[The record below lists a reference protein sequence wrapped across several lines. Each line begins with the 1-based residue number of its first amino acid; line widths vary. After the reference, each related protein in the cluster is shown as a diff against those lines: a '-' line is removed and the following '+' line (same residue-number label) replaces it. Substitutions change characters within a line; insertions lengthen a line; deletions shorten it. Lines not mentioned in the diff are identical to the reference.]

1 MKPQKA
7 SILVVDNTSTN
18 RLLLSRMLT
27 KQGYKVRG
35 VENGAKTL
43 KAAHKA
49 PPDLVLL
56 NVKMPKM
63 DGYEVCKQLKAHKQ
77 TQEIPI
83 IFLSALDE
91 VASKVKAFEVGGVD
105 YITIPF
111 QPGEVLARV
120 KIHLELRLM
129 QKRLEEQNARLFRQN
144 AMLEAQREAT
154 VEVAILV
161 VDEHRKVLYSNQQFI
176 KLWQIPQTIVDSQE
190 DNKLIEFVQPQLEFP
205 NEFLEKVEYLYKRSN
220 EISQDEI
227 PLKDGRIIERHSAPM
242 IFPSGENYGRVWH
255 FRDITER
262 KRAEKKLQQAK
273 ENAEI
278 ANRAKSEFLAHMSH
292 ELRTPLNAILGY
304 TQIFKRDQSLMEK
317 YGKPIDTIHRCGE
330 HLLMMINDILAL
342 YKIDA
347 GKLELEPK
355 IFHLP
360 DCLKTVVQMM
370 QNRAQSRSISFIYQ
384 VPPDL
389 PSYVEA
395 NEKLLRQVLLNL
407 LGNAI
412 KFTDTGSVTF
422 TVEMRKTEPTQVTDF
437 QAPIE
442 QQPQKMSFQVK
453 DTGIGI
459 SPERLEEIFLPFH
472 KVGDRR
478 FQTEGAGLG
487 LAVSRRIV
495 RLMGSELSVEST
507 PNQGSVFEFEL
518 DLPPTPETYELDL
531 PPTPEKVEKTEKT
544 KTPKIIGFQGEKRKI
559 LITDDQYINRE
570 VLKAILLPLN
580 FEIAEAFN
588 GRDALQKSATFQP
601 DLILLDL
608 VMPVMDGFE
617 FLCHIRQ
624 LPTMTNVVI
633 IGISANVSKQS
644 QKETLAA
651 GCDGFLKKPLETD
664 KLFKC
669 LQVHLGV
676 QWIYEKTA
684 GTEVAQ
690 NAEEQQPFII
700 PPIDAL
706 ESLLKSA
713 KRHNITDIQ
722 ECAQKIKAFD
732 TKFIPFIQKVEQF
745 LEKYQF
751 KQLIQFLE
759 QAYLDIVQKRIVIRK
774 EKVECEL
781 RMKNEE

>member
-18 RLLLSRMLT
+18 RLLLSQMLT

-35 VENGAKTL
+35 VENGAKAL

-56 NVKMPKM
+56 DIKMPKM

-91 VASKVKAFEVGGVD
+91 VTSKVKAFEVGGVD

-120 KIHLELRLM
+120 KTHLELRLM
-129 QKRLEEQNARLFRQN
+129 QKRLEEQNARLVRQN

-154 VEVAILV
+154 VDVAILV
-161 VDEHRKVLYSNQQFI
+161 VDEHRKVLYYNQQFV

-190 DNKLIEFVQPQLEFP
+190 DNKLIEFVLPQLEFP
-205 NEFLEKVEYLYKRSN
+205 NEFLEKVEYLYERSN

-242 IFPSGENYGRVWH
+242 IFPGGENYGRVWH
-255 FRDITER
+255 FRNITER

-278 ANRAKSEFLAHMSH
+278 ANHAKSEFLAHMSH

-330 HLLMMINDILAL
+330 HLLMMINDIFAL
-342 YKIDA
+342 YKLEA

-355 IFHLP
+355 IFQLP
-360 DCLKTVVQMM
+360 DCLKTVVEIM
-370 QNRAQSRSISFIYQ
+370 QNRAHSKSISFIYQ

-389 PSYVEA
+389 PSYVKG

-412 KFTDTGSVTF
+412 KFTEIGSVTF
-422 TVEMRKTEPTQVTDF
+422 TVEMRKTEPTQVTDV
-437 QAPIE
+437 QTPIE
-442 QQPQKMSFQVK
+442 QHQKISFQVK

-459 SPERLEEIFLPFH
+459 SPKRLEEIFLPFH
-472 KVGDRR
+472 KVGDRG

-507 PNQGSVFEFEL
+507 PNQGSVFGFELDLSPAPETYGL
-518 DLPPTPETYELDL
+518 DLPPTR
-531 PPTPEKVEKTEKT
+531 EKAEKQ
-544 KTPKIIGFQGEKRKI
+544 KIIGFQGDKRKI

-580 FEIAEAFN
+580 FEIAEAFD
-588 GRDALQKSATFQP
+588 GRDALQKSAAFQP

-624 LPTMTNVVI
+624 MPTMENVVI

-644 QKETLAA
+644 QEETLAA

-669 LQVHLGV
+669 LQLHLGI
-676 QWIYEKTA
+676 QWIYEETA
-684 GTEVAQ
+684 ETEVAH
-690 NAEEQQPFII
+690 EEQPFII

-706 ESLLKSA
+706 DSLLKSA

-722 ECAQKIKAFD
+722 ECAQQIKAFD
-732 TKFIPFIQKVEQF
+732 TKLIPFIDQVDKFVD
-745 LEKYQF
+745 KYKF
-751 KQLIQFLE
+751 KQLIKFIE
-759 QAYLDIVQKRIVIRK
+759 QAYLEVVQKRIIIKK

-781 RMKNEE
+781 KVKNEN